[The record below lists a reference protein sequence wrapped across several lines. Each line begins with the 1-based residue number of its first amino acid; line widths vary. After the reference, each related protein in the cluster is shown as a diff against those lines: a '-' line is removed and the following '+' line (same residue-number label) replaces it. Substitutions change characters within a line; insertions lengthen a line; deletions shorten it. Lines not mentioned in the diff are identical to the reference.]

1 MELSKKV
8 ALVVIFV
15 VSLFSEFGTAKAD
28 MAETI
33 ASMILFVIFA
43 MLVFAGIGWWQK
55 RAEKS

>member
-1 MELSKKV
+1 MEFSKTV
-8 ALVVIFV
+8 ALIIMFV
-15 VSLFSEFGTAKAD
+15 VCLFSEFGTARAD

-43 MLVFAGIGWWQK
+43 MFVFAGIGWWQK